1 MYLLDNKAI
10 VAIIKLPKWGKI
22 KMSAKSEKELQ
33 RSWLKSIK
41 YLDETGQCDKAMA
54 EMLRYRERYPENVY
68 GKYQYGKMLMQRG
81 DFAAAKEV
89 LNELIWLRSENM
101 YSCLIVL
108 GRIAELEGKLDEARK
123 YYEDAQNCN
132 THNDSKALLCLAEL
146 QRLDGFPQTALRLIE
161 ESTIRSP
168 RIQIMISKCYVDM
181 GEYDR
186 AEKVLSSIEVQ
197 EPDEKREVLIGKGK
211 IYAGIG
217 KYPDAMKC
225 FQQARFGEMTN
236 GRKAVKDKIYYA
248 ATLELAI
255 LAGSMYNYDEQLSY
269 CRELSEAKQNFHGLV
284 DLLFANAYIARGDY
298 QIAREYLG
306 KAIITNNYSIKSTA
320 TFKLG
325 ALHLLTGECDSAEKV
340 LHDTIEQSEK
350 PPRICYAMLI
360 KILYTQGEY
369 DKARKYLATIKEK
382 DRYLEDDSTFYKLE
396 LLLDKAQGNKL
407 PSREDNLEYAER
419 QLVQYSREEALK
431 KIKDCHTRNPQN
443 GISMFSEI
451 KDVESIFEEVKLQ
464 LDPKTQ
470 LSIGTAMDEYEI
482 EYPEVGFLDG
492 KILNHVRVV
501 TIPGTKDIITMYPCR
516 QSELPTYGRYNDA
529 IQALEQKPPQKSIM
543 LASVNPY

>member
-1 MYLLDNKAI
+1 M
-10 VAIIKLPKWGKI
+10 VAKT
-22 KMSAKSEKELQ
+22 ENELR

-41 YLDETGQCDKAMA
+41 QLDETGRCEKAMH
-54 EMLRYRERYPENVY
+54 EMLQYMEKYPENVY
-68 GKYQYGKMLMQRG
+68 GKYQYGKMLMKRG
-81 DFAAAKEV
+81 DLASAKEV
-89 LNELIWLRSENM
+89 LEDLVWLQSENM

-123 YYEDAQNCN
+123 YYERAQNCN
-132 THNDSKALLCLAEL
+132 KYNDSKALLCLAEL
-146 QRLDGFPQTALRLIE
+146 ERLDGFPQSALGLIE
-161 ESTIRSP
+161 KSPMRSP
-168 RIQIMISKCYVDM
+168 HIQIMISRCLIDM
-181 GEYDR
+181 GKYDM
-186 AEKVLSSIEVQ
+186 AEKGLSSIEVQ
-197 EPDEKREVLIGKGK
+197 KADENRKILIGKGK

-217 KYPDAMKC
+217 KYPDAEEC

-236 GRKAVKDKIYYA
+236 NRKPVKDKIYYA

-255 LAGSMYNYDEQLSY
+255 LAGSMRNYDEQLSY
-269 CRELSEAKQNFHGLV
+269 CRELSEANQSFHGDV

-298 QIAREYLG
+298 QIARKHLE
-306 KAIITNNYSIKSTA
+306 KAIIASSYSIKIAA

-325 ALHLLTGECDSAEKV
+325 ALHLLAEEYDSAKQV
-340 LHDTIEQSEK
+340 LLDTIEQSK
-350 PPRICYAMLI
+350 RPPRICYAMLI

-369 DKARKYLATIKEK
+369 DKAREYLAAIKEK
-382 DRYLEDDSTFYKLE
+382 DRYIEDDSTFYKLE

-419 QLVQYSREEALK
+419 QLVQYSREEALE
-431 KIKDCHTRNPQN
+431 KIKDCHTRNPQK
-443 GISMFSEI
+443 GISMFSEM

-492 KILNHVRVV
+492 KILNHIRVV

-516 QSELPTYGRYNDA
+516 QSDLPTYGRYNDA
-529 IQALEQKPPQKSIM
+529 IKALEQKTPQKVVLSRV
-543 LASVNPY
+543 AKP